1 MIDLSYLTEQEQ
13 EMIKAVLKRDA
24 ALKRVEEERVKKLQR
39 SLRDRSKLKYFTGE
53 WFYETKS
60 RRHRDRIHGSDI
72 IRASLSQKKPITLLE
87 LTQMWEERPS
97 FVNSGNKEV
106 FVPAELSG
114 LLEEPAAQPL
124 EAREHRGRNRL
135 VSEVQPEQQKPA
147 VPVTEKQ
154 RHNPFNEAQ
163 VAPMAAVQ
171 TDGLLTNGAVQ
182 MVPTSEGEF
191 LLPPKNNVVSDTVI
205 NSEGSPALC
214 GTFSEPVAE
223 PKKRTVIHTDLDSPR
238 SDRSCAELH
247 SKTSSPRGFL
257 KHSSSDS
264 SSDMTNPRHDSPSLP
279 HSPSPVTMLTSSG
292 DLGAGAM
299 FTRQTE
305 SVSSPD
311 SEQVGF
317 SWVATSGSKEEVELQ
332 RACEPGEHY
341 LLDVGNPTLSSF
353 EQKSSHI
360 DTCSPLRE
368 GSNDMIH
375 SRVVHEELVKAED
388 LSLTAA
394 RTPANPSSY
403 PSVWTA
409 MVPPC
414 GGTVLH
420 TSQSQNH
427 EHVHHVESHV
437 SQVSGLHT
445 SMNEKGKGDCTRV
458 GGHGQ
463 STKLAFQ
470 SFNLTEEESESI
482 AKVLEWFTWS
492 SNSSSSPSDEDEEN
506 QESYQLDFKKA
517 KQHPGMPADIK
528 THFTSR
534 DVRDF
539 TKSSPIKHMTGT
551 LEEKL
556 EGERLYKAEI
566 CYSEDVLVSEAN
578 PIMPVIDSLCL
589 HTELVCQPKGC
600 LLTAEER
607 QKPEE
612 QTAEEQIFEE
622 GVCDEDITNVSATKV
637 PQDVKSYEAQEEVP
651 QHKVTTLMSFW
662 EQQNRDPKV
671 LISRTNSGL
680 GQTEIEADQ
689 QTLFTHEDMAP
700 SSENTDNVHEKYMPE
715 TDDIRGGVPVFPPQI
730 TRSRISADIEENIEQ
745 VCLETGHPTS
755 PKEHFVADS
764 ALKTMFSEVN
774 SLSVQSSRLSEG
786 QNEDNFGYTPKS
798 IIVGE
803 KDSSSTQ
810 DLTTDSQTRDQ
821 KEGGQLLSLFKD
833 SPFITQSNQDPLEEM
848 TLNLQQDLKGK
859 IGPLKS
865 FWEKEK
871 SSPTIIAGQSKNSSY
886 SKSIDEYLESSQC
899 QVNDRF
905 NTSSSVFGTTSKTL
919 DSDDFISSQCSI
931 RPNFTF
937 QQIELSSNF
946 KNVCDFRSVTPSNPV
961 DVAFVKI
968 HSQSSENSLQILKH
982 PHENAEKSV
991 DVLLKTNDLPED
1003 KTEVSS
1009 SPNNCSQVLSS
1020 KSEVIDSRTCSK
1032 DSSPYE
1038 GELVYV
1044 KQSTYSVTE
1053 NTEHS
1058 YDKEMSG
1065 SAATKPDVEMK
1076 ANLLQHRTEGCDQP
1090 RVTWP
1095 QKKAKQ
1101 ATTGDQITSKSPL
1114 TSKHK
1119 KCHPQRAKNTVVE
1132 NLDGEEQFPSTNVH
1146 SWIEGKHLA
1155 SPQGSRRQRKGSQ
1168 GGEQAA
1174 YNEGYERKSSRSN
1187 DEGRSQHTLARSF
1200 IPSDYQHYLGIS
1212 SRAAAPDKNTVKAA
1226 GSQKLGSELSPLPG
1240 ISLLSTPKHSGG
1252 RKRSRSEGYT
1262 SRGSHRAD
1270 GNADSSR
1277 SSASDTWSQ
1286 SLASSAC
1293 DGENSDPGKTTLK
1306 QIPSRP
1312 MSTSKSLEDIKSL
1325 LTLSTAPA
1333 TPSSSFSDPDQM
1345 KRMSMSVPVFVQ
1357 EENGGRDSDS
1367 ESSGRSDGQ
1376 RRTGSSFT
1384 NLSASSGVP
1393 SVSSQVSGSVM
1404 SIYSGDFGSV
1414 DVKGTIQFA
1423 ISYVQKL
1430 SEMHIFVVQCRNLAI
1445 ADIRKNRSDP
1455 YVKCY
1460 LFPDKAKL
1468 GKRKTS
1474 VKKKTVNPTYNEILR
1489 YRVDIETLRTQTMNL
1504 SVWHNDTFG
1513 RNSFMGEVDMDLS
1526 KWDFS
1531 NTQMRDYTL
1540 KPRTASGMQPVD
1552 YRGEMRVALRFL
1564 NQVSQSKQSS
1574 KTGEVQIWVKDCKN
1588 LPMIRGAAIDPFVKC
1603 TVLPDPNKKSRQK
1616 TRVLKRTADPQFN
1629 HTMVHE
1635 GFGPEDL
1642 KEACVELTV
1651 WDHDRLSNHFIGGL
1665 RLGLGTGKSYG
1676 APVDWMD
1683 CSSDEAALWE
1693 RMMDC
1698 HNEWVEDVL
1707 PLRMLVMA
1715 RMT

>member
-147 VPVTEKQ
+147 VPVTEK

-445 SMNEKGKGDCTRV
+445 SMNEKG
-458 GGHGQ
+458 
-463 STKLAFQ
+463 
-470 SFNLTEEESESI
+470 
-482 AKVLEWFTWS
+482 
-492 SNSSSSPSDEDEEN
+492 
-506 QESYQLDFKKA
+506 
-517 KQHPGMPADIK
+517 
-528 THFTSR
+528 
-534 DVRDF
+534 
-539 TKSSPIKHMTGT
+539 
-551 LEEKL
+551 
-556 EGERLYKAEI
+556 
-566 CYSEDVLVSEAN
+566 
-578 PIMPVIDSLCL
+578 
-589 HTELVCQPKGC
+589 
-600 LLTAEER
+600 
-607 QKPEE
+607 
-612 QTAEEQIFEE
+612 
-622 GVCDEDITNVSATKV
+622 
-637 PQDVKSYEAQEEVP
+637 
-651 QHKVTTLMSFW
+651 
-662 EQQNRDPKV
+662 
-671 LISRTNSGL
+671 
-680 GQTEIEADQ
+680 
-689 QTLFTHEDMAP
+689 
-700 SSENTDNVHEKYMPE
+700 
-715 TDDIRGGVPVFPPQI
+715 
-730 TRSRISADIEENIEQ
+730 
-745 VCLETGHPTS
+745 
-755 PKEHFVADS
+755 
-764 ALKTMFSEVN
+764 
-774 SLSVQSSRLSEG
+774 
-786 QNEDNFGYTPKS
+786 
-798 IIVGE
+798 
-803 KDSSSTQ
+803 
-810 DLTTDSQTRDQ
+810 
-821 KEGGQLLSLFKD
+821 
-833 SPFITQSNQDPLEEM
+833 
-848 TLNLQQDLKGK
+848 
-859 IGPLKS
+859 
-865 FWEKEK
+865 
-871 SSPTIIAGQSKNSSY
+871 
-886 SKSIDEYLESSQC
+886 
-899 QVNDRF
+899 
-905 NTSSSVFGTTSKTL
+905 
-919 DSDDFISSQCSI
+919 
-931 RPNFTF
+931 
-937 QQIELSSNF
+937 
-946 KNVCDFRSVTPSNPV
+946 
-961 DVAFVKI
+961 
-968 HSQSSENSLQILKH
+968 
-982 PHENAEKSV
+982 
-991 DVLLKTNDLPED
+991 
-1003 KTEVSS
+1003 
-1009 SPNNCSQVLSS
+1009 
-1020 KSEVIDSRTCSK
+1020 
-1032 DSSPYE
+1032 
-1038 GELVYV
+1038 
-1044 KQSTYSVTE
+1044 
-1053 NTEHS
+1053 
-1058 YDKEMSG
+1058 
-1065 SAATKPDVEMK
+1065 
-1076 ANLLQHRTEGCDQP
+1076 
-1090 RVTWP
+1090 
-1095 QKKAKQ
+1095 
-1101 ATTGDQITSKSPL
+1101 
-1114 TSKHK
+1114 
-1119 KCHPQRAKNTVVE
+1119 
-1132 NLDGEEQFPSTNVH
+1132 
-1146 SWIEGKHLA
+1146 
-1155 SPQGSRRQRKGSQ
+1155 
-1168 GGEQAA
+1168 
-1174 YNEGYERKSSRSN
+1174 
-1187 DEGRSQHTLARSF
+1187 
-1200 IPSDYQHYLGIS
+1200 
-1212 SRAAAPDKNTVKAA
+1212 
-1226 GSQKLGSELSPLPG
+1226 
-1240 ISLLSTPKHSGG
+1240 
-1252 RKRSRSEGYT
+1252 
-1262 SRGSHRAD
+1262 
-1270 GNADSSR
+1270 
-1277 SSASDTWSQ
+1277 
-1286 SLASSAC
+1286 

-1715 RMT
+1715 RSMSK

>member
-1 MIDLSYLTEQEQ
+1 MRNLRAPEPIAGLGWTDNPKVNNADCERGQKGSTELVTMIDLSYLTEQEQ

-124 EAREHRGRNRL
+124 EAREHSR
-135 VSEVQPEQQKPA
+135 QQGSR
-147 VPVTEKQ
+147 T

-420 TSQSQNH
+420 TSQSQNRKLI
-427 EHVHHVESHV
+427 EWW
-437 SQVSGLHT
+437 
-445 SMNEKGKGDCTRV
+445 KKV
-458 GGHGQ
+458 GI
-463 STKLAFQ
+463 
-470 SFNLTEEESESI
+470 EEESESI

-946 KNVCDFRSVTPSNPV
+946 KNVCDFRRDSAKEAKV
-961 DVAFVKI
+961 
-968 HSQSSENSLQILKH
+968 ENRQPI
-982 PHENAEKSV
+982 
-991 DVLLKTNDLPED
+991 
-1003 KTEVSS
+1003 
-1009 SPNNCSQVLSS
+1009 
-1020 KSEVIDSRTCSK
+1020 
-1032 DSSPYE
+1032 
-1038 GELVYV
+1038 
-1044 KQSTYSVTE
+1044 
-1053 NTEHS
+1053 
-1058 YDKEMSG
+1058 
-1065 SAATKPDVEMK
+1065 MK
-1076 ANLLQHRTEGCDQP
+1076 AMKE
-1090 RVTWP
+1090 
-1095 QKKAKQ
+1095 
-1101 ATTGDQITSKSPL
+1101 
-1114 TSKHK
+1114 
-1119 KCHPQRAKNTVVE
+1119 
-1132 NLDGEEQFPSTNVH
+1132 
-1146 SWIEGKHLA
+1146 
-1155 SPQGSRRQRKGSQ
+1155 SPQGQMMRDDH
-1168 GGEQAA
+1168 
-1174 YNEGYERKSSRSN
+1174 N
-1187 DEGRSQHTLARSF
+1187 
-1200 IPSDYQHYLGIS
+1200 IPWQ
-1212 SRAAAPDKNTVKAA
+1212 V
-1226 GSQKLGSELSPLPG
+1226 
-1240 ISLLSTPKHSGG
+1240 
-1252 RKRSRSEGYT
+1252 
-1262 SRGSHRAD
+1262 
-1270 GNADSSR
+1270 
-1277 SSASDTWSQ
+1277 
-1286 SLASSAC
+1286 
-1293 DGENSDPGKTTLK
+1293 
-1306 QIPSRP
+1306 
-1312 MSTSKSLEDIKSL
+1312 
-1325 LTLSTAPA
+1325 STAPA

-1715 RMT
+1715 R